1 MLFALAALLDGE
13 YHVVAAGTIEFS
25 SSIKASG
32 HASKATGPPSNDPAL
47 ILNDDCKGRLER

>member
-47 ILNDDCKGRLER
+47 ILNDDCEG